1 MAIQDKGLTPMMKQ
15 FFSMKAKHPDALML
29 FRCGDFYETYGED
42 AVVAAG
48 ILGITLTKRNNSA
61 ENSIEMAGFPHHAL
75 DTYLPKLIRAGK
87 RVAICDQLE
96 DPKKKREEIKGKKG
110 LSQTDKMVKRG
121 ITELVTP
128 GIAISDNIL
137 NNKENNFL
145 AAVQFG
151 KAACGVSFL
160 DISTGEFLTG
170 EGSYDYVEKLLANFS
185 PKEVLYNRE
194 RRADFQ
200 RYFGTKLCVFEMEDW
215 VFTEQNSR
223 QKLLKHF
230 GTKSLKGFGVEHLK
244 EGIIASGSILQ
255 YLEMTEH
262 THINHITSLARLE
275 ADKYVRMDRFTI
287 RSLELLAPMQE
298 EGRSLLSVIDRTVT
312 PMGGRMLRRWLVFP
326 LKEVVPIDERLDM
339 VDYFFKDLNFQST
352 VDEQLHRMGDLER
365 IASKIAVGRVT
376 PREMVQLKWALSA
389 LKPIQEACLSADNA
403 LIQRMGKQLHL
414 CEHVRDRIE
423 KEIQNDPPQLV
434 NKGDVIA
441 DGFNAELDDL
451 RAISRNSKDYLLKLQ
466 AKEAEQTGINS
477 LKIGFNNVFGYYLE
491 VRNTFKKNV
500 PETWIRKQTLAQAER
515 YITPELKEYEE
526 KILGAEEKILALE
539 AKLFN
544 ELILAVQD
552 DIPRIQADAN
562 LLAQLDVLL
571 GFAKIARE
579 NHYIRPIIHDD
590 NVLKIVQ
597 GRHPVIETQ
606 LPLGEVYVPNDVTLD
621 SDKQQIMMI
630 TGPNMAGKS
639 ALLRQTALIV
649 LMAQVG
655 CFVPAEHAEIGLVDK
670 IFTRVGA
677 SDNLSLG
684 ESTFMVEMT
693 EAANIL
699 NNVSPRS
706 LVLFDE
712 LGRGT
717 STYDGISI
725 AWAIVEYLHE
735 QPKAR
740 ARTLFATHY
749 HELNEMEKHFSRIKN
764 YNVSVKNVDGKV
776 IFLRKLQRGGS
787 EHSFG
792 IHVAEI
798 AGMPRSIVKRANTVL
813 KELEQDNA
821 EVGAAAKPNTA
832 KIAAHREGM
841 ELSFFQLDDPI
852 LTQIRDE
859 ILELDV
865 NNLTPVEALNK
876 LNEIK
881 KILTGKNA

>member
-145 AAVQFG
+145 AAVHFG

-185 PKEVLYNRE
+185 PKEVLYNHE
-194 RRADFQ
+194 RRTDFQ

-244 EGIIASGSILQ
+244 EGIIASGAILQ
-255 YLEMTEH
+255 YLEITEH

-326 LKEVVPIDERLDM
+326 LKEVLPIDERLDM

-590 NVLKIVQ
+590 NILKIVQ

-764 YNVSVKNVDGKV
+764 YNVSVKNVGGKV